1 MGQLAAAAGGGRM
14 ALPPP
19 PPRLCHLVKWEDF
32 EGYGFNLYA
41 EKNKPGQY
49 IGEIDPDSP
58 AEAAGLQE
66 GDRIIEVNGVNVNM
80 ENHRQVVQRIKAVV
94 GETRL
99 LVVDQKSADWHRD
112 RRVLVKASLPYVI
125 HLSSKKALDKSDRD
139 GTEQRPSAN
148 HNEVLEEVTAIDSSR
163 QTSSSRSASVCSL
176 PSVEVGEQFKTEI
189 SISVT
194 FSDDGSD
201 DVPEELNG
209 VERAEAVQVK
219 EEEGDTD
226 VGEMSHRPAMDVDV
240 VTGGGDERIFTAEKV
255 EAGDLPKI
263 SSIEKETT
271 KVDEED
277 KKFDEIEIDENEAYA
292 AFFSN
297 DRVGGEGNNSQG
309 QREET
314 PKNTAGGEEGEEVTI
329 IETKG
334 PAAGVDLVVGDPDQE
349 DPRLH
354 QQEESVSG
362 ERSADEQDAEEETE
376 VSQQEVVTNEEIL
389 IVEEEVADPEEAD
402 HHEGGSD
409 KQESEEDEMEDGN
422 HLQLEDANHLELDD
436 PPASDSSS
444 ISIRSSPSPSH
455 SPLGNGT
462 TTIMGNGTTGLN
474 LSMTAKEMRNMLA
487 SRRKKDPRIDD
498 RMDFRRKHEIIQTL

>member
-1 MGQLAAAAGGGRM
+1 MGQLVAGSGGGRM

-49 IGEIDPDSP
+49 IGEIDPESP
-58 AEAAGLQE
+58 AEAAGLRE
-66 GDRIIEVNGVNVNM
+66 GDRIVEVNGVNVNM

-112 RRVLVKASLPYVI
+112 RRVLVKTSLPYVI

-201 DVPEELNG
+201 DMPEDVSG

-226 VGEMSHRPAMDVDV
+226 VGVMSHRPATDVDI

-263 SSIEKETT
+263 SNIEKETA
-271 KVDEED
+271 KVVEEE

-314 PKNTAGGEEGEEVTI
+314 PKNTAGWGEGEEVTI
-329 IETKG
+329 IETNG

-362 ERSADEQDAEEETE
+362 EKCADEQGAVEETE
-376 VSQQEVVTNEEIL
+376 VSQQ
-389 IVEEEVADPEEAD
+389 
-402 HHEGGSD
+402 EGGSD
-409 KQESEEDEMEDGN
+409 KQESEEDEMEEGN

-444 ISIRSSPSPSH
+444 ISIPPSPIPKEVLGSRGSSIRSSPSPSH

-462 TTIMGNGTTGLN
+462 ATIMSNGTTGLN

>member
-1 MGQLAAAAGGGRM
+1 MG
-14 ALPPP
+14 
-19 PPRLCHLVKWEDF
+19 
-32 EGYGFNLYA
+32 
-41 EKNKPGQY
+41 
-49 IGEIDPDSP
+49 
-58 AEAAGLQE
+58 
-66 GDRIIEVNGVNVNM
+66 
-80 ENHRQVVQRIKAVV
+80 
-94 GETRL
+94 
-99 LVVDQKSADWHRD
+99 HRD

-189 SISVT
+189 GISVT

-201 DVPEELNG
+201 DMPEELDG

-219 EEEGDTD
+219 EEDGDTV
-226 VGEMSHRPAMDVDV
+226 VGVMSHRPATDVDV

-263 SSIEKETT
+263 SSIEKETA
-271 KVDEED
+271 KVVEEE

-314 PKNTAGGEEGEEVTI
+314 PKNTTGGGEEGEEVTI

-334 PAAGVDLVVGDPDQE
+334 PAAGVDLVVGDP
-349 DPRLH
+349 

-362 ERSADEQDAEEETE
+362 EKSADEQVAVEETE

-389 IVEEEVADPEEAD
+389 IVEEAVAAPEEAD

-444 ISIRSSPSPSH
+444 ISIPPSPIPKEVLGSRGSSIRSSPSPSH

-462 TTIMGNGTTGLN
+462 ATIMGNGTTGLN